1 MSDPFPE
8 SCTLPT
14 AERPLRMADFGGFF
28 AETVRGVDRTAP
40 TRLRL
45 DLAPSPQAAARAAE
59 LAAAESSC
67 CSFFTFTL
75 TVTDRD
81 LTLEIAVPTQHAAVL
96 DALMPSPT

>member
-14 AERPLRMADFGGFF
+14 AERPPRVADFGGFF
-28 AETVRGVDRTAP
+28 AGAVRGVDRPAP

-45 DLAPSPQAAARAAE
+45 DLTPGPQTAARAAE
-59 LAAAESSC
+59 LAAAEASC

-81 LTLEIAVPTQHAAVL
+81 LSLEIAVPTEQAAVL
-96 DALMPSPT
+96 DAFMPLTR